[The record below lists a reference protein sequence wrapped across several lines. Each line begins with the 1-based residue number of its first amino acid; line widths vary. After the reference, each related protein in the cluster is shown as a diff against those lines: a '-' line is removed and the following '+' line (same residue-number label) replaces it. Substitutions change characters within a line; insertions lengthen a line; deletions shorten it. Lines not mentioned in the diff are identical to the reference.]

1 MDKLQLAVNH
11 ALAVNSAAIERARQL
26 AANPMGLGMD
36 AKRSQA
42 WCEYGWKEKIEFQDL
57 YNAYK
62 RGGLA
67 FGAVT
72 KLIGKCWGTMPW
84 IIEGEEQQ
92 DATKLTAWEQG
103 LQALLPEDIWAKFEE
118 ADKRR
123 LVGRYSALI
132 LRVRD
137 GKKLKEPVS
146 GRYGLADVIPVWAN
160 SLKVSDWNM
169 DSSQENYG
177 TPKMWQYTAELE
189 NGTKTLEDVHPDRVF
204 ILGDFSRDAIGFL
217 EPAYNA
223 FTNLEKVEGGSGES
237 FLKNAARQV
246 VTSFDKEI
254 DLNGIATMYGV
265 SIEQLQEKFNDA
277 ARALNQGI
285 DSILITQGATTTA
298 IQSTIEDPSP
308 TYNVNL
314 QTVSAALDI
323 PSKILVGMQTG
334 ERASTEDQKYWDAR
348 CQSRRKRE
356 LTPDIR
362 RFLRKLDALKII
374 QLKPVYTVMWDD
386 LTESTVAQKLDNASK
401 LADINQK
408 SVSGTVFTDNEI
420 RNAAGYEASDIQDP
434 MPEEDP
440 AEDGDQQA

>member
-42 WCEYGWKEKIEFQDL
+42 WCEYGWKEKIEFHDL

-137 GKKLKEPVS
+137 GKKLKEPVR

-160 SLKVSDWNM
+160 SLKVSEWNL

-223 FTNLEKVEGGSGES
+223 FTNIEKVEGGSGES

-265 SIEQLQEKFNDA
+265 TIDQLQEKFNEA

-285 DSILITQGATTTA
+285 DSMLITQGATTTP
-298 IQSTIEDPSP
+298 IQSTIADPSP

-348 CQSRRKRE
+348 CQSRRERE

-362 RFLRKLDALKII
+362 RLLKKLDGLKII

-386 LTESTVAQKLDNASK
+386 LTESTVEQKLDNAAK

-408 SVSGTVFTDNEI
+408 SVSGTVFSDNEI
-420 RNAAGYEASDIQDP
+420 RNAAGYEATDIPEP
-434 MPEEDP
+434 MPEGDP
-440 AEDGDQQA
+440 TDDGDQQA

>member
-72 KLIGKCWGTMPW
+72 KLVGKCWGTQPW

-92 DATKLTAWEQG
+92 DATNLTAWEQG
-103 LQALLPEDIWAKFEE
+103 LQVLLPDDIWAKFEE

-137 GKKLKEPVS
+137 GKKLKEPVR

-160 SLKVSDWNM
+160 SLKVSEWNL

-223 FTNLEKVEGGSGES
+223 FTNIEKVEGGSGES

-265 SIEQLQEKFNDA
+265 TIEQLQEKFNEA

-285 DSILITQGATTTA
+285 DSMLITQGATTTP
-298 IQSTIEDPSP
+298 IQSTIADPSP

-348 CQSRRKRE
+348 CQSRRVRE
-356 LTPDIR
+356 LTPDIQ
-362 RFLRKLDALKII
+362 RFLEKLDGLKII

-386 LTESTVAQKLDNASK
+386 LTEATIEQKLDNASK

-408 SVSGTVFTDNEI
+408 SMSGAVFTDNEI
-420 RNAAGYEASDIQDP
+420 RNAAGYEASDIP
-434 MPEEDP
+434 APLPEEDP
-440 AEDGDQQA
+440 AQDGDQQA